1 MSDLVLEL
9 LPVAVAILLS
19 PLPLVPVVLLLLTSR
34 PLANGGSFLAGWA
47 GGLLLLAAVSTA
59 AASAVELWD
68 EVPTWASWT
77 RLVLGVV
84 LIGLGA
90 RTLLTGGG
98 TKAESPAWMA
108 ALGDYTPRR
117 SATLGLLLAVANPK
131 VLLLVLAGGVAIGAA
146 ELGPAGA
153 ALATLAFSAVAALAV
168 ALPVLARLMFGR
180 RVERPLDA
188 ARRWL
193 EAHNDA
199 VVAVVLVALGV
210 MLVLKGAQGL

>member
-1 MSDLVLEL
+1 MGDLAREL
-9 LPVAVAILLS
+9 LPVAVALALS
-19 PLPLVPVVLLLLTSR
+19 PFPLVPVVLLLLTGR
-34 PLANGGSFLAGWA
+34 PLANGGGFLAGWS
-47 GGLLLLAAVSTA
+47 GGLLVLAAVFTA

-68 EVPTWASWT
+68 EVPTWT
-77 RLVLGVV
+77 RLVLGFV

-90 RTLLTGGG
+90 RKWLMGGG

-117 SATLGLLLAVANPK
+117 SARLGLLLAVANPK

-146 ELGPAGA
+146 ELGPARA
-153 ALATLAFSAVAALAV
+153 ALAALAFSAVAALAV

>member
-1 MSDLVLEL
+1 MSDLALEL

-19 PLPLVPVVLLLLTSR
+19 PFPLVPVVLLLLTGR
-34 PLANGGSFLAGWA
+34 PLANGGSFLAGWS
-47 GGLLLLAAVSTA
+47 GGLLVLAAVFTA

-77 RLVLGVV
+77 RLALGVA
-84 LIGLGA
+84 LIVLGA
-90 RTLLTGGG
+90 RKWVTGGG
-98 TKAESPAWMA
+98 AKAESPAWMA

-117 SATLGLLLAVANPK
+117 SAKLGLLLAVANPK

-146 ELGPAGA
+146 ELGPVRA
-153 ALATLAFSAVAALAV
+153 ALAALAFSAVAASAV
-168 ALPVLARLMFGR
+168 ALPVLARLVFGR
-180 RVERPLDA
+180 RVERPLDV

-210 MLVLKGAQGL
+210 MLVLKGAGAL